1 QVGAGGSIFA
11 RKDAGETKMFIAENV
26 KWTSD
31 GFEYINNGPVSYHQ
45 MDAGTHKFVVAPSGT
60 ADAVINTT
68 GSLSISNSGDVEFP
82 IANQKISGSSTS
94 TGSFGSV
101 HTAGNVGIGTT
112 GPSEA
117 LTIGDGDIGI
127 HKGGLTDRGFYL
139 SSLTNQTIGGRA
151 NHVELGQVIGQGAK
165 ASGWYGALGFYT
177 STANQDATIKMLIS
191 DSGNVGIGTT
201 SPSEPLHIETP
212 ASGGGQGIVITR
224 DDSNNDQGIGCIS
237 FGNQNADDL
246 VKLIAN
252 TENAVDSAELRFFT
266 TNSGAQAQQM
276 VIDRSGNV
284 GIGDTSPVSK
294 LDVLS
299 AGTDDAAG
307 AAYFRKNFG
316 GTSYGSY
323 HNALTIWGHDHDN
336 ATTEVGAMIT
346 FGGWT
351 DTRNPGISD
360 MRAGIGYQ
368 YNGSLTFHAKAG
380 ATVADGSNERMR
392 IDGDGKVGIGTTSPS
407 ALLDINPG
415 GS

>member
-1 QVGAGGSIFA
+1 
-11 RKDAGETKMFIAENV
+11 
-26 KWTSD
+26 
-31 GFEYINNGPVSYHQ
+31 
-45 MDAGTHKFVVAPSGT
+45 
-60 ADAVINTT
+60 
-68 GSLSISNSGDVEFP
+68 
-82 IANQKISGSSTS
+82 
-94 TGSFGSV
+94 
-101 HTAGNVGIGTT
+101 VGIGTT

-299 AGTDDAAG
+299 AGTD
-307 AAYFRKNFG
+307 
-316 GTSYGSY
+316 
-323 HNALTIWGHDHDN
+323 
-336 ATTEVGAMIT
+336 
-346 FGGWT
+346 
-351 DTRNPGISD
+351 
-360 MRAGIGYQ
+360 
-368 YNGSLTFHAKAG
+368 
-380 ATVADGSNERMR
+380 
-392 IDGDGKVGIGTTSPS
+392 
-407 ALLDINPG
+407 
-415 GS
+415 